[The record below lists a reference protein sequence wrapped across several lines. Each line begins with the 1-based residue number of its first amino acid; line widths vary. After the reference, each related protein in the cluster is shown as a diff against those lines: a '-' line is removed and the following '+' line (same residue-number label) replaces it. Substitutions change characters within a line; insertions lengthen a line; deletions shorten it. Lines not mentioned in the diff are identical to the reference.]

1 MPSVGILYN
10 RSVEPD
16 SLSGPAR
23 PDHVVVIPERFW
35 QDRGRGTPTTGP
47 RYRCPAGAR
56 TLLDRLKRRFPI
68 AAHGLGL
75 SIASACFF
83 DHEHVLELRRL
94 DRQVGFDWISEHLT
108 AFRVDH
114 ATSADHHAG
123 VPIPMPW
130 GPELLDLV
138 ADRVNHVQDVLG
150 RPLLLENGV
159 EFTPVH
165 DAEMSE
171 QEFWRALHRRTDVRM
186 LVDLHNLHVN
196 EVNLAID
203 PVAWMAAI
211 PAAAVEEVHVAG
223 GNWIAGTYFD
233 SHSGRSP
240 ARVHELLRYA
250 LHRFVNLRA
259 VTFEFHESY
268 FGEIGKEGVS
278 AEILTLRDIVATT
291 RFEPSRVPET
301 ARAAG

>member
-1 MPSVGILYN
+1 MPSLGILYN
-10 RSVEPD
+10 GSFAPE
-16 SLSGPAR
+16 SLLGAAR

-35 QDRGRGTPTTGP
+35 QDGGRGTAAKRYRHPTGP
-47 RYRCPAGAR
+47 RQM
-56 TLLDRLKRRFPI
+56 LDRLRSQFPL

-83 DHEHVLELRRL
+83 DREHVRELHRL
-94 DRQVGFDWISEHLT
+94 DREVGFDWLSEHLG

-114 ATSADHHAG
+114 SGSVDHHAG
-123 VPIPMPW
+123 LPIPMPW

-138 ADRVNHVQDVLG
+138 VDRVDEAQEILG

-171 QEFWRALHRRTDVRM
+171 QEFWRMLHRRSGARM
-186 LVDLHNLHVN
+186 LLDLHNLHVN
-196 EVNLAID
+196 ETNLGID
-203 PVAWMAAI
+203 PIAWMDAI
-211 PAAAVEEVHVAG
+211 PETAVEEAHVAG
-223 GNWIAGTYFD
+223 GNWIDGTYFD

-240 ARVHELLRYA
+240 ARVYELLRHA
-250 LHRFVNLRA
+250 LQRFVALRA
-259 VTFEFHESY
+259 ITFEFHESY
-268 FGEIGKEGVS
+268 FGELRLAGVE
-278 AEILTLRDIVATT
+278 AEILALREVVAQV
-291 RFEPSRVPET
+291 SARVGETGT